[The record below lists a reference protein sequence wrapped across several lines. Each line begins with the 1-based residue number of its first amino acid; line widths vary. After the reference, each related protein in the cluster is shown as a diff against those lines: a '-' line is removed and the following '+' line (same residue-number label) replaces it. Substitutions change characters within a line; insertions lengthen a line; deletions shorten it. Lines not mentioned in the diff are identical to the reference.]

1 VFNEFQC
8 RIVSFQRE
16 KEVRGENQ
24 DVLQEDGFGGLGK
37 NGGKF
42 KLNS

>member
-1 VFNEFQC
+1 MFNGFQC

-16 KEVRGENQ
+16 TEVRSENQ

-37 NGGKF
+37 IGGKL
-42 KLNS
+42 KLN